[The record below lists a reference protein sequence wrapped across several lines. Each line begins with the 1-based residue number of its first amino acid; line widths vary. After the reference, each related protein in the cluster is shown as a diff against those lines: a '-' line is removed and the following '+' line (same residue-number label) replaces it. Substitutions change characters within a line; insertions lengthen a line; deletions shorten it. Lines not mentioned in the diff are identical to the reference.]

1 MWNLKK
7 TGKRMNAIKI
17 TVCATDK
24 ADAEKLVI
32 DTNMD
37 DEMACIQVLE
47 GDKEI
52 VLMLCT
58 TGGPSMKR
66 ALTMLPY
73 YFNTYT
79 VTVLKLTQL

>member
-7 TGKRMNAIKI
+7 TGKRMKAIKI
-17 TVCATDK
+17 TVCAEDK
-24 ADAEKLVI
+24 ANAEKFVI

-58 TGGPSMKR
+58 LGDLSMRR
-66 ALTMLPY
+66 ALTMPPY
-73 YFNTYT
+73 YFDTYT
-79 VTVLKLTQL
+79 VTTLK

>member
-7 TGKRMNAIKI
+7 TGKRMKAIKI
-17 TVCATDK
+17 TVCAEDK
-24 ADAEKLVI
+24 ANAEKFVI

-52 VLMLCT
+52 VLFQ
-58 TGGPSMKR
+58 G
-66 ALTMLPY
+66 
-73 YFNTYT
+73 
-79 VTVLKLTQL
+79 